1 MSSGPGVKAIQPA
14 LQPTSISSE
23 EMKGKLIRAAI
34 TILVPVVI
42 FLAPVP
48 ADLPVAAWRLFAIY
62 IGAILGMMLRPVP
75 EAVVLL
81 VAIAISGIFLKN
93 TTVVLAG
100 FASPT
105 AWLVFSAFMLGQAFI
120 ETGLGKRIAFLLIGT
135 RLGRTTL
142 GLGYVAAF
150 TDLIISPA
158 TPSNTA
164 RTGGLVYPIFR
175 SLAVTLGSEPGPT
188 SRRIGGYLS
197 LLLYQISITTAH
209 VFLTASATNLIVT
222 TFAKSILKVDVSWMQ
237 WSQALTPP
245 ALFIL
250 MLLPW
255 IVYKLYPPE
264 IKQID
269 NSTISERGLT
279 EMGPA
284 TRREKTLACLFVLA
298 IIGWATGNL
307 TKVDATAVAIGF
319 VAACLVTGVV
329 SWNSLASAKGAWSI
343 LMWYGG
349 IISLADGLAK
359 AGFFIWLAKIISRNF
374 SFAGY
379 STFTMLLILLLLSC
393 GVRYFFASLAPFC
406 TTFIP
411 VLFTIGL
418 VANVPK
424 WPLIFLMGAASEF
437 GCLLTH
443 YSNAVAPVLF
453 SPGYVGQATW
463 WKVGHIIAFICG
475 VIYMTLGLGYWKLL
489 GLW

>member
-1 MSSGPGVKAIQPA
+1 
-14 LQPTSISSE
+14 
-23 EMKGKLIRAAI
+23 
-34 TILVPVVI
+34 
-42 FLAPVP
+42 
-48 ADLPVAAWRLFAIY
+48 
-62 IGAILGMMLRPVP
+62 
-75 EAVVLL
+75 VLL
-81 VAIAISGIFLKN
+81 VAIAASSIFFKN
-93 TTVVLAG
+93 TTVVLSG

-105 AWLVFSAFMLGQAFI
+105 TWLVFSAFMLGQAFI

-209 VFLTASATNLIVT
+209 AFLTASATNLIVT

-237 WSQALTPP
+237 WARAITPL

-269 NSTISERGLT
+269 NRTISEGGLV
-279 EMGPA
+279 EMGRT

-298 IIGWATGNL
+298 LVGWATGSI
-307 TKVDATAVAIGF
+307 TGIDATAIAVGF

-329 SWNSLASAKGAWSI
+329 GWNSLSSARGAWSI
-343 LMWYGG
+343 LIWYGG
-349 IISLADGLAK
+349 IIGLAGGLAK
-359 AGFFIWLAKIISRNF
+359 AGFFTWLAKLISRNF
-374 SFAGY
+374 SFSGY

-393 GVRYFFASLAPFC
+393 GVRYFFASLAAFC
-406 TTFIP
+406 TTLIP

-418 VANVPK
+418 VANIPK

-453 SPGYVGQATW
+453 SPGYVDQATW
-463 WKVGHIIAFICG
+463 WKVGHIVAIICG

>member
-1 MSSGPGVKAIQPA
+1 MSSGPGVKAIQTP
-14 LQPTSISSE
+14 LPPTTSGNVEI
-23 EMKGKLIRAAI
+23 KGKLIRAAI
-34 TILVPVVI
+34 TILVPVLI
-42 FLAPVP
+42 LLAPVP
-48 ADLPVAAWRLFAIY
+48 ADLPVAAWKLFAIY
-62 IGAILGMMLRPVP
+62 IGAILGMMLRPAP
-75 EAVVLL
+75 EPVVLL
-81 VAIAISGIFLKN
+81 VAIAASSIFFKN
-93 TTVVLAG
+93 TAVVLSG

-105 AWLVFSAFMLGQAFI
+105 TWLVFSAFLLGQAFI

-188 SRRIGGYLS
+188 SGRIGGYLS

-209 VFLTASATNLIVT
+209 AFLTASATNLIIT

-237 WSQALTPP
+237 WARAITPV

-255 IVYKLYPPE
+255 IVYKLHPPE
-264 IKQID
+264 IKQLD
-269 NSTISERGLT
+269 NRTISEGGLA
-279 EMGPA
+279 EMGRT

-298 IIGWATGNL
+298 LVGWATGSI
-307 TKVDATAVAIGF
+307 TGIDATAIAVGF
-319 VAACLVTGVV
+319 VAACLITGVV
-329 SWNSLASAKGAWSI
+329 GWNSLVSAKGAWSI

-349 IISLADGLAK
+349 IIGLAGGLAK
-359 AGFFIWLAKIISRNF
+359 AGFFVWLAKVISRNF
-374 SFAGY
+374 SFSGY

-393 GVRYFFASLAPFC
+393 GVRYFFASLAAFC
-406 TTFIP
+406 TTLIP
-411 VLFTIGL
+411 VLLTIGL

-453 SPGYVGQATW
+453 SPGYVDQAKW
-463 WKVGHIIAFICG
+463 WKVGHIVALICG

>member
-1 MSSGPGVKAIQPA
+1 
-14 LQPTSISSE
+14 
-23 EMKGKLIRAAI
+23 
-34 TILVPVVI
+34 
-42 FLAPVP
+42 
-48 ADLPVAAWRLFAIY
+48 
-62 IGAILGMMLRPVP
+62 
-75 EAVVLL
+75 
-81 VAIAISGIFLKN
+81 
-93 TTVVLAG
+93 
-100 FASPT
+100 
-105 AWLVFSAFMLGQAFI
+105 
-120 ETGLGKRIAFLLIGT
+120 
-135 RLGRTTL
+135 LGRTTL

-188 SRRIGGYLS
+188 SRLIGGYLS

-209 VFLTASATNLIVT
+209 VFLTASATNLLVT
-222 TFAKSILKVDVSWMQ
+222 SFAKTILNVEVTWMQ
-237 WSQALTPP
+237 WAQAIAPI
-245 ALFIL
+245 ALL
-250 MLLPW
+250 VLLLLPL
-255 IVYKLYPPE
+255 IVYWLYPPK
-264 IKQID
+264 IKHID
-269 NSTISERGLT
+269 NRTISARGLA
-279 EMGPA
+279 EMGPT
-284 TRREKTLACLFVLA
+284 TRREKTLSWLFALA
-298 IIGWATGNL
+298 LVGWATGNI
-307 TKVDATAVAIGF
+307 TKIDGTAVALGF
-319 VAACLVTGVV
+319 VAACLITGVV
-329 SWNSLASAKGAWSI
+329 NWNSLVSAKGAWSI

-349 IISLADGLAK
+349 IIGMADALAK
-359 AGFFIWLAKIISRNF
+359 AGFFTWLTKVISRNF

-379 STFTMLLILLLLSC
+379 STFTILLILLLLSC

-411 VLFTIGL
+411 VLFTLGL

-453 SPGYVGQATW
+453 SPGYVDQATW
-463 WKVGHIIAFICG
+463 WKVGHIIAFVCG

>member
-1 MSSGPGVKAIQPA
+1 MSSGAAVSAA
-14 LQPTSISSE
+14 PTPKVSRQE
-23 EMKGKLIRAAI
+23 LKGKLIRAAV
-34 TILVPVVI
+34 TILVPVAI
-42 FLAPVP
+42 LLIPAPAGLPILA
-48 ADLPVAAWRLFAIY
+48 WKLFAIY

-75 EAVVLL
+75 EAAVLL
-81 VAIAISGIFLKN
+81 VAIGVSSIWLKN
-93 TTVVLAG
+93 TDVALAG
-100 FASPT
+100 FSNPT
-105 AWLVFSAFMLGQAFI
+105 TWLVFSAFMLGQAFI
-120 ETGLGKRIAFLLIGT
+120 ETGLGRRIAFLLIGK
-135 RLGRTTL
+135 LGRTTL

-188 SRRIGGYLS
+188 SGLIGGYLS
-197 LLLYQISITTAH
+197 LLMYQISITTAH

-222 TFAKSILKVDVSWMQ
+222 SFAKTILGVDVSWMQ
-237 WSQALTPP
+237 WAQAIAPI
-245 ALFIL
+245 ALLIL
-250 MLLPW
+250 LLLPL
-255 IVYKLYPPE
+255 IVYMLYPPE
-264 IKQID
+264 IKHID
-269 NSTISERGLT
+269 NRSISQRGLS
-279 EMGPA
+279 EMGPT
-284 TRREKTLACLFVLA
+284 TRREKTLAWLFGLA
-298 IIGWATGNL
+298 LVGWATGSI
-307 TKVDATAVAIGF
+307 TKIDATAIAVGF
-319 VAACLVTGVV
+319 VAACLITGVV
-329 SWNSLASAKGAWSI
+329 SWNSLAGAKGAWSI

-349 IISLADGLAK
+349 IIGLASGLAK
-359 AGFFIWLAKIISRNF
+359 AGFFTWLTKVISRNF

-379 STFTMLLILLLLSC
+379 STFTVLLILVLLSC

-453 SPGYVGQATW
+453 SPGYVDQATW
-463 WKVGHIIAFICG
+463 WKVGHIVALISGI
-475 VIYMTLGLGYWKLL
+475 IYMTLGLGYWKLL

>member
-463 WKVGHIIAFICG
+463 
-475 VIYMTLGLGYWKLL
+475 
-489 GLW
+489 

>member
-1 MSSGPGVKAIQPA
+1 MSSGAAVSTAPA
-14 LQPTSISSE
+14 PAMSQGEL
-23 EMKGKLIRAAI
+23 KGKLIRAAV
-34 TILVPVVI
+34 TILVPVAI
-42 FLAPVP
+42 LLTPVP
-48 ADLPVAAWRLFAIY
+48 AGLPVLAWKLFAIY
-62 IGAILGMMLRPVP
+62 IGAILGMMLRPAP
-75 EAVVLL
+75 EPVVLL
-81 VAIAISGIFLKN
+81 VAISVSGIWLKN
-93 TTVVLAG
+93 TGAALAG
-100 FASPT
+100 FANPT
-105 AWLVFSAFMLGQAFI
+105 AWLVFSAFMVGQAFI
-120 ETGLGKRIAFLLIGT
+120 DTGLGRRIAFLLIGK
-135 RLGRTTL
+135 LGRTTL

-209 VFLTASATNLIVT
+209 VFLTASATNLLVT
-222 TFAKSILKVDVSWMQ
+222 SFAKSILKVEVTWAQ
-237 WSQALTPP
+237 WAQAIAPV
-245 ALFIL
+245 AIL
-250 MLLPW
+250 VLLLLPL

-269 NSTISERGLT
+269 NRTISARGLA
-279 EMGPA
+279 EMGSI
-284 TRREKTLACLFVLA
+284 TRREKTLAWLFALA
-298 IIGWATGNL
+298 LLGWATGSV
-307 TKVDATAVAIGF
+307 TKIDGTAIAIGF
-319 VAACLVTGVV
+319 VGACLITGVV
-329 SWNSLASAKGAWSI
+329 NWNSLVSAKGAWSI
-343 LMWYGG
+343 LIWYGG
-349 IISLADGLAK
+349 IIGMADALAK
-359 AGFFIWLAKIISRNF
+359 AGFFTWLTKLISTNFNF
-374 SFAGY
+374 SGINA
-379 STFTMLLILLLLSC
+379 FTMLLLLTVLSC

-453 SPGYVGQATW
+453 SPGYVDQATW
-463 WKVGHIIAFICG
+463 WKVGHIVAFVSA
-475 VIYMTLGLGYWKLL
+475 VIYMTVGLGYWKLL

>member
-1 MSSGPGVKAIQPA
+1 MGSA
-14 LQPTSISSE
+14 
-23 EMKGKLIRAAI
+23 EMKKTLIRAAI
-34 TILVPVVI
+34 TILIPVLI
-42 FLAPVP
+42 LLAPVP
-48 ADLPVAAWRLFAIY
+48 AGLPVIAWKLFAIY
-62 IGAILGMMLRPVP
+62 VGAILGMMLRPVP

-81 VAIAISGIFLKN
+81 VAIAVSSIFFKN
-93 TTVVLAG
+93 TGVVLAG

-105 AWLVFSAFMLGQAFI
+105 TWLVFSAFMLGQAFI

-209 VFLTASATNLIVT
+209 IFLTASATNLIVT
-222 TFAKSILKVDVSWMQ
+222 TFAKSILNVDVSWMQ
-237 WSQALTPP
+237 WAQAITPP
-245 ALFIL
+245 ALLIL
-250 MLLPW
+250 LLLPW

-269 NSTISERGLT
+269 NRTISEHGLA
-279 EMGPA
+279 EMGRA

-298 IIGWATGNL
+298 LIGWATGGI
-307 TKVDATAVAIGF
+307 TKIDATAVAVGF

-329 SWNSLASAKGAWSI
+329 SWNSLSSAKGAWSI
-343 LMWYGG
+343 LLWYGG
-349 IISLADGLAK
+349 IIGLADGLAK
-359 AGFFIWLAKIISRNF
+359 AGFFSWLTKVISRNF

-379 STFTMLLILLLLSC
+379 GTITMLLILLLLSC

-453 SPGYVGQATW
+453 SPGYVDQATW